1 MTVENRQVWNVRKM
15 YFYQQ
20 LLVFNSVVL
29 TLMTSFG
36 CYGYV
41 NGKPT
46 SPVAVENSDSSTVNN
61 SKSADPGHAKVSNF
75 TSTTNIA
82 IIGTLCCVDI
92 SSSRSSLNKVK
103 IRSQHVE
110 VDAAEHSGSQTNA
123 AGTSGRHTWEDSP
136 IDWLKRGNIL
146 KGDGDVKATPQ
157 LGHWS
162 TVNIKATAEKVKGK
176 HCRPIRPQRNN
187 F

>member
-1 MTVENRQVWNVRKM
+1 MTVENLQVWNVQKM
-15 YFYQQ
+15 YYYQQ

-46 SPVAVENSDSSTVNN
+46 SRVAVENSDSSTVNN
-61 SKSADPGHAKVSNF
+61 SKSADPGHAKFNNF
-75 TSTTNIA
+75 TSTTNIST
-82 IIGTLCCVDI
+82 IGTLCCVDI
-92 SSSRSSLNKVK
+92 SIGRSNLHKVK
-103 IRSQHVE
+103 IRSQHIE
-110 VDAAEHSGSQTNA
+110 MDAAEHSGSQTNA
-123 AGTSGRHTWEDSP
+123 ARTSGRHTWEDSP
-136 IDWLKRGNIL
+136 IDWLKRGDIL
-146 KGDGDVKATPQ
+146 RGEGDAHQ

-162 TVNIKATAEKVKGK
+162 TVKVKATADKVKGK

-187 F
+187 I